1 MTRDARL
8 VLLALVLGSLTAAA
22 QEVAK
27 ETAEPEGSSLMDD
40 GWLDL
45 SDFLDKKFGFLP
57 LAVPITEPAVGY
69 GIGGGVAFLDES
81 FGEARKEFSRP
92 NATFVGGFATEND
105 SWGVIAG
112 DMRQWKG
119 GRLQTLAGAIHA
131 SVNLDF
137 YGIGSD
143 DTLGE
148 EPKRYNLEPTGGLI
162 QGKYRLGDSRVFAG
176 LSYALASTAVSFES
190 PGDAP
195 GLPGDRGTSSVG
207 GLNPS
212 LTYDTRDN
220 IFTPSRGTYIEAS
233 LGLFTEWLGSDGD
246 FQRPN
251 LIAMHYLPLQDKW
264 TLGLRGQITT
274 SSEETPFY
282 LRPFVYLRGVPA
294 MRYQGEAMA
303 QLEAELR
310 WQFWERYS
318 LVGFIGTGAAWNEW
332 MKFERRQSVV
342 AGGVGFRY
350 EIAREY
356 GIHAGLDVAF
366 GPENTAIYIQVGS
379 AWMRP

>member
-1 MTRDARL
+1 MRDVSL
-8 VLLALVLGSLTAAA
+8 VLLALVLGSPTAMA

-27 ETAEPEGSSLMDD
+27 ETAEPLGSSLMDD

-45 SDFLDKKFGFLP
+45 SGFLDKKFGFLP

-69 GIGGGVAFLDES
+69 GIGGGVAFLDKP

-92 NATFVGGFATEND
+92 NATFAGGFASEND
-105 SWGVIAG
+105 SWGLIVG
-112 DMRQWKG
+112 DMRQWED
-119 GRLQTLAGAIHA
+119 GRLQTLAGTVHA

-148 EPKRYNLEPTGGLI
+148 EPRSYNLEPTGGMV
-162 QGKYRLGDSRVFAG
+162 QGKYRLGESRVFAG
-176 LSYALASTAVSFES
+176 FGYALASIAVSFDS
-190 PGDAP
+190 PGGAP
-195 GLPGDRGTSSVG
+195 GLPGDSGTSNVG
-207 GLNPS
+207 GLSPS

-220 IFTPSRGTYIEAS
+220 IFTPIKGTYLEAS

-246 FQRPN
+246 FRRSN
-251 LIAMHYLPLQDKW
+251 LIAMHYLPLRDKW

-294 MRYQGEAMA
+294 MRYQGEDMA
-303 QLEAELR
+303 QLEAELC

-318 LVGFIGTGAAWNEW
+318 LVGFAGTGAAWNEW
-332 MKFERRQSVV
+332 TKFERRQSVV
-342 AGGVGFRY
+342 AGGGGFRY

-366 GPENTAIYIQVGS
+366 GPENTAIYI
-379 AWMRP
+379 